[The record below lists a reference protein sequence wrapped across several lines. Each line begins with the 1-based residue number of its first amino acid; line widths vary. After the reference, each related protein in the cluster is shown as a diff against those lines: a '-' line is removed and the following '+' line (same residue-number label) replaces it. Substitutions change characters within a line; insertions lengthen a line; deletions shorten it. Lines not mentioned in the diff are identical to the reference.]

1 MTEYPLDA
9 LNVDKDIKR
18 YFAALPTS
26 SLGD

>member
-1 MTEYPLDA
+1 MTKYPLDA

-26 SLGD
+26 SLSD